1 MGCVSGTSGTP
12 RRAGWSYS
20 GEAWT
25 DADGRA
31 IVQLPPFVRSHGAGF
46 EYELTPIGSAAAA
59 WLEAEIEGDRFE
71 IATDPPHVKVAWK
84 VTALTKLEKEEP

>member
-1 MGCVSGTSGTP
+1 MSEWGGVP

-46 EYELTPIGSAAAA
+46 EYELTPVGSAAA
-59 WLEAEIEGDRFE
+59 WLEAEIEGDHFV
-71 IATDPPHVKVAWK
+71 IATDPPHTKVAWK